1 MNAKPKRLYHR
12 RRRLTPDERRMR
24 DTYTRVWVD
33 FDFVAKAFLRV
44 DQQEFEVCDWTE
56 RKRADWF
63 ADQLA
68 IALARL
74 VKNETTAKEKP

>member
-1 MNAKPKRLYHR
+1 MTRKTKPKRLYQ
-12 RRRLTPDERRMR
+12 RRLTPNERRMR
-24 DTYTRVWVD
+24 DTYTRVLVD

-74 VKNETTAKEKP
+74 VERETGAKQ